1 MTTGANAARVT
12 VATRSCSASHRR
24 AAPPA
29 WARAGAAGSSPART
43 ATSAASGGLN
53 PRTDATSE
61 AASGSSED
69 DSRAASACAPRMAGA
84 GRSAGGTTYGRP
96 GRTSR
101 TEDLARGTDLRLPVM
116 IPSSTRI
123 RLLCRPMIS
132 ATRSARPRSVSNVS
146 VRMRSNGGC
155 RTPASVADS
164 SRLRSCWAK
173 ADGSPLALGE
183 ARWMRAQRGSIE
195 LRMVAVPDGPR
206 TARATSSGAGCVTRT
221 TRDPTSAV
229 TSRATAASTT
239 LSNDVTRRGILG
251 SRYRR
256 TSAYANAGLGTWD
269 WGLDNPQRCLGKW
282 SGVVASP

>member
-1 MTTGANAARVT
+1 
-12 VATRSCSASHRR
+12 
-24 AAPPA
+24 
-29 WARAGAAGSSPART
+29 
-43 ATSAASGGLN
+43 
-53 PRTDATSE
+53 
-61 AASGSSED
+61 
-69 DSRAASACAPRMAGA
+69 
-84 GRSAGGTTYGRP
+84 
-96 GRTSR
+96 
-101 TEDLARGTDLRLPVM
+101 
-116 IPSSTRI
+116 

-256 TSAYANAGLGTWD
+256 TSAYANAGLGVVLTHVVYSRHGRLASECCVRTVVVVMVQPLRERPTAFLVRPIELGIGPLGEQ
-269 WGLDNPQRCLGKW
+269 GLDEALGFAV
-282 SGVVASP
+282 GLGPVGADDLVTDLQGGDGF